1 MKFDNKGKKRGQV
14 DNMFKKLMSIFSNDI
29 AIDLGTA
36 NTLVYKKNVGIVIDE
51 PSVVAVSTDNK
62 RIIAMGEDAKAMLG
76 KNPEEVRVIKPL
88 KDGVIADF
96 QVTELMLRDLIF
108 RAQRK
113 KFLLKPR
120 VLVCVPSGITEVE
133 KRAVR
138 DSALHAGA
146 REVHLVS
153 EPVAAAIGAD
163 LPIDKAQGNLVMD
176 IGGGTTEIAVI
187 SLSHIV
193 VHSSIR
199 VGGDKMD
206 AAIVNYLRKKQ
217 NIYVGIQTAERVKME
232 IGSAYAM
239 ENEVSTQVRG
249 RHIVTGYPVTI
260 EVNSADIREALNE
273 TVTLMIDAVKRLFE
287 KTAPE
292 LSADIAQRGIILT
305 GGGAKL
311 KGLDQKLREAVDLP
325 VHVMPESLTCVVK
338 GSGRILDNLDEYR
351 EVLIKKIEN

>member
-1 MKFDNKGKKRGQV
+1 
-14 DNMFKKLMSIFSNDI
+14 MFWNNISTLFSNDI

-36 NTLVYKKNVGIVIDE
+36 NTLVYRKGYGTVIDE
-51 PSVVAVSTDNK
+51 PSVVAISNDNSK
-62 RIIAMGEDAKAMLG
+62 IIAIGEAAKDMLG
-76 KNPEEVRVIKPL
+76 KNPAEVRIIKPL

-96 QVTELMLRDLIF
+96 QVTELMLRNLIL

-113 KFLLKPR
+113 RLLIKPR

-146 REVHLVS
+146 REVHLIS

-163 LPIDKAQGNLVMD
+163 LPIHKPQGNLVMD
-176 IGGGTTEIAVI
+176 IGGGTTEIAII

-206 AAIVNYLRKKQ
+206 EAIVDYLRKKN
-217 NIYVGIQTAERVKME
+217 NIHVGIQTAEKIKMGV
-232 IGSAYAM
+232 GSAYPL
-239 ENEVSTQVRG
+239 EKELTIEVRG
-249 RHIVTGYPVTI
+249 RDIINGYPITI
-260 EVNSADIREALNE
+260 EVNSEEIRDALSENVEA
-273 TVTLMIDAVKRLFE
+273 MIDAVKRLFE

-292 LSADIAQRGIILT
+292 LAADIAERGLILT
-305 GGGAKL
+305 GGGANL
-311 KGLDQKLREAVDLP
+311 KGLDKRIQETVDLP
-325 VHVMPESLTCVVK
+325 VHVFPESLTCVLN
-338 GSGRILDNLDEYR
+338 GCGRVLDNMEEYK
-351 EVLIKKIEN
+351 EVLIKKIED